1 MKQDAGDFLLSV
13 GELAALGRSFGVL
26 RGPLS
31 LLPTDEPTMEDMKN
45 AAASLKKLPGEV
57 QADLKIAVLTLSDP
71 GQVARFH
78 HAVADESI
86 TRSLL
91 AWPVGNSLEGGN
103 EVTCVSRL
111 GNNRRISLRSPWEL
125 VSILT
130 RLLAADS
137 KLRDMNFG
145 AKLSSQAVLTL
156 LGIFD
161 QLQRARLYS
170 MLVHASPVDSVSP
183 AEIHQLLA
191 ESEVE
196 DFRWVLPFV
205 EKVLPTGLVAA
216 ITGKE
221 VSSALVELASGS
233 LIEAVDKSGSLYQL
247 TDNGLFGADAV
258 FHNLSRAAI
267 CVSSLRPDG
276 AAGYEMLVFLRGPAA
291 LFLYD
296 ASGSDGMVMTVTPK
310 QLEDLLLNLFS
321 AQALQAPPPP
331 EQLAVHIKAP
341 AKGAKLPPPPETL
354 N

>member
-1 MKQDAGDFLLSV
+1 MKQDEGDFLLSI
-13 GELAALGRSFGVL
+13 GELAALGRSFGVHP
-26 RGPLS
+26 GPLS
-31 LLPTDEPTMEDMKN
+31 LLPSDEPTIEDKKN
-45 AAASLKKLPGEV
+45 AAASLKRLP
-57 QADLKIAVLTLSDP
+57 ADIQTQLKNAVLALADP
-71 GQVARFH
+71 GRVARFH

-91 AWPVGNSLEGGN
+91 AWPAKEDPKDGGIII
-103 EVTCVSRL
+103 CVSRL

-125 VSILT
+125 VSILS

-137 KLRDMNFG
+137 KLRDMNFD
-145 AKLSSQAVLTL
+145 AKLSSHAVLTL

-205 EKVLPTGLVAA
+205 EKVLPGGAVTA
-216 ITGKE
+216 ITKEE
-221 VSSALVELASGS
+221 VSSALTELANSH
-233 LIEAVDKSGSLYQL
+233 LIEAVDDTGSLYQL

-267 CVSSLRPDG
+267 CLSSLRPDG
-276 AAGYEMLVFLRGPAA
+276 VTGYEMLLFLRGPAA

-296 ASGSDGMVMTVTPK
+296 ASGSDGFAMTVTPK
-310 QLEDLLLNLFS
+310 QLDDLLLNLFS
-321 AQALQAPPPP
+321 PLNRKEPPPP
-331 EQLAVHIKAP
+331 EQLAVPSKAP
-341 AKGAKLPPPPETL
+341 ARGVKLPPPPETL
-354 N
+354 T